1 MKPCNDLL
9 EKDVHL
15 LEKSRKKLRNSRLD
29 MDAARNKMMSMEKI
43 QLQNY
48 SATNQGKLDGAT
60 LEFDDTCTKFEQTQ
74 DEFACALLIF
84 LSKQTEHANIYR
96 SLMERQLEYHRK
108 CLESIESVMPCLNKN
123 IDNFPTRPV
132 FGTPLEEHLRVTNRK
147 ISSVLDECVT
157 YLRTYDFL
165 DTEGLFRKTGGT
177 AKTKHLKASLDAGV
191 GTCSYFF
198 THQADPHTIA
208 SLLKM
213 YLRELPEP
221 LLTYDFFD
229 DWMKAAQIEK
239 PADRQ
244 VALFNVLDQLPPANF
259 TNFRFLVEFLSELK
273 KFSEQNKMSASNIAI
288 VVAPNILWP
297 TGGESGANATYTSLA
312 SRIVESFIEN
322 YQQYFNTSNWSVNS
336 PDTAETKNTV
346 YAEVKKVKPSKSP
359 PRSPPRS
366 PPSSVLTNSNGDS
379 DGDLINIGSNA
390 AYKPPI
396 PIVAK
401 PKLKSKP
408 DRLPP
413 TTPQTYSVTPA
424 PLIQVYPAL
433 SPSSLAPVPLP
444 RTSSAGTKPPQVYPT
459 PNRAPPS
466 NPHPQPQ
473 PTFQP
478 KVHGKY
484 VV

>member
-29 MDAARNKMMSMEKI
+29 MDAARSKMMSMEKI
-43 QLQNY
+43 LLQNY
-48 SATNQGKLDGAT
+48 SATNQSKLDTAT
-60 LEFDDTCTKFEQTQ
+60 FEFDESCTKFEQTQ
-74 DEFACALLIF
+74 DEFACTLLIF

-96 SLMERQLEYHRK
+96 SMMERQLEYHRK

-123 IDNFPTRPV
+123 INDFPTRPV

-157 YLRTYDFL
+157 YLRTCDFL
-165 DTEGLFRKTGGT
+165 DTEGLLRKTGGT

-191 GTCSYFF
+191 GTCAYFC

-221 LLTYDFFD
+221 LLTYDFFN

-259 TNFRFLVEFLSELK
+259 TNFRYLIEFLSDLRK
-273 KFSEQNKMSASNIAI
+273 YSEQNKMSTSNIAI
-288 VVAPNILWP
+288 VIAPNILWP
-297 TGGESGANATYTSLA
+297 AGESGANATHTSLA
-312 SRIVESFIEN
+312 SRIVESFIDN

-346 YAEVKKVKPSKSP
+346 YAEVKKVKPIKSP
-359 PRSPPRS
+359 PRSPPFS
-366 PPSSVLTNSNGDS
+366 LLTNSNGDS
-379 DGDLINIGSNA
+379 DGDHGYAGGNA

-396 PIVAK
+396 PTVAK
-401 PKLKSKP
+401 PKVKSKP

-413 TTPQTYSVTPA
+413 TTPPAYNVTPV
-424 PLIQVYPAL
+424 PLPQVYPAFP
-433 SPSSLAPVPLP
+433 PSSQAPVPLP
-444 RTSSAGTKPPQVYPT
+444 RTSSAGTTKPTQVLPAL
-459 PNRAPPS
+459 NRAPPS
-466 NPHPQPQ
+466 NTHPQPQ

>member
-29 MDAARNKMMSMEKI
+29 MDAARSKMMSMEKI

-48 SATNQGKLDGAT
+48 SATNQGKLDTAT
-60 LEFDDTCTKFEQTQ
+60 FEFDESCTKFEQTQ
-74 DEFACALLIF
+74 DEFACTLLIF

-96 SLMERQLEYHRK
+96 SMMERQLEYHRK
-108 CLESIESVMPCLNKN
+108 CLESIESAMPCLNKN

-147 ISSVLDECVT
+147 ISAVLDECVT

-165 DTEGLFRKTGGT
+165 DTEGLLRKTGGT

-191 GTCSYFF
+191 GTCAYFC

-221 LLTYDFFD
+221 LLTYDFFNE
-229 DWMKAAQIEK
+229 WMRAAQVEK

-259 TNFRFLVEFLSELK
+259 SNFRFLVEFLSDLK
-273 KFSEQNKMSASNIAI
+273 KYSEQNKMSASNIAI

-297 TGGESGANATYTSLA
+297 AGESGANATHTSLA

-322 YQQYFNTSNWSVNS
+322 YQKYFNTSNWSVNS
-336 PDTAETKNTV
+336 PDKPETKNAI
-346 YAEVKKVKPSKSP
+346 YAEVKKVKPVKSP
-359 PRSPPRS
+359 PRSPPL
-366 PPSSVLTNSNGDS
+366 SVLTNSNGDS
-379 DGDLINIGSNA
+379 EGDIYPGSTAN
-390 AYKPPI
+390 KPPT
-396 PIVAK
+396 PTVAK

-413 TTPQTYSVTPA
+413 TTPQAYNVSPA
-424 PLIQVYPAL
+424 PPPQAYPAL
-433 SPSSLAPVPLP
+433 PTSLQAPVPLP
-444 RTSSAGTKPPQVYPT
+444 RTSSAGITKPSQVHPT
-459 PNRAPPS
+459 PNKPPPA
-466 NPHPQPQ
+466 NPAPQPQ
-473 PTFQP
+473 QTFQS
-478 KVHGKY
+478 KIHGKY